1 MRAADACRCAEA
13 AHTTG
18 LVRVAARSRQRF
30 AVTVGYLLLES
41 LMNAE
46 ARALSRLS
54 MPALRPV
61 VADDTP
67 QLLRLC
73 AEHAEQIAFERL
85 PHGRARHDSL
95 ELLEALFEPPLRAWA
110 WLLHSDDEA
119 VGYAAA
125 TVGFSMLERAYYLQ
139 LEPWYVRA
147 AMARE
152 WRRPAAAAAG
162 TGPGAEAGLPEPA
175 VAGARVEHRVA
186 PVERTRDPH
195 RNGAVRAA
203 AGTTHDRRR
212 RRAGSA

>member
-1 MRAADACRCAEA
+1 M
-13 AHTTG
+13 
-18 LVRVAARSRQRF
+18 
-30 AVTVGYLLLES
+30 TVGYLLLES
-41 LMNAE
+41 LVNAE

-54 MPALRPV
+54 MPTLRPV

-67 QLLRLC
+67 QLLWLC

-147 AMARE
+147 P
-152 WRRPAAAAAG
+152 WRASGVDLLLLQQAQALALKLGCLNLQWQAPAWSTASRLSSERATRIETVRYVLPLAPRTIADDAALDLLDA
-162 TGPGAEAGLPEPA
+162 
-175 VAGARVEHRVA
+175 
-186 PVERTRDPH
+186 
-195 RNGAVRAA
+195 
-203 AGTTHDRRR
+203 
-212 RRAGSA
+212 